1 MDNAPPAPGGK
12 VPPRMTHLKVMA
24 LAATFGLGAYAAIQ
38 GVLYAT
44 KGTGFLEWLM
54 R

>member
-12 VPPRMTHLKVMA
+12 VPPRMVHLKVFA
-24 LAATFGLGAYAAIQ
+24 LAVAFGLGAYAAIR
-38 GVLYAT
+38 GLIHAT
-44 KGTGFLEWLM
+44 EGTGFLEWLM

>member
-12 VPPRMTHLKVMA
+12 VPPRMKHLKVFA
-24 LAATFGLGAYAAIQ
+24 LASVFGLGAYAAVRAFI
-38 GVLYAT
+38 YAT
-44 KGTGFLEWLM
+44 KDTGFLEWLT